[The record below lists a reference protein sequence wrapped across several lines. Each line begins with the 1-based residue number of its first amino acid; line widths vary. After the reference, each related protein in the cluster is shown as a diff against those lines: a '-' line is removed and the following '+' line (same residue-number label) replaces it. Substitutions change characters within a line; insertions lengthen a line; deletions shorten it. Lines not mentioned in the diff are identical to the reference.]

1 MHERYLSQ
9 IKDKDKIKAWKWQRK
24 SNIKECTQPLIVSAQ
39 EQAVKTNCVKF
50 DKDKTTESPL
60 CRICVVENETVSH
73 AVSKYVMLSQKEI
86 KRGMKIYA
94 GILITE
100 YVKNMVLKEHHNGR
114 SMSQMVALRTNREIL
129 WDFTIQY
136 DIKIEARGPY
146 IVIFF
151 FVFKLIPQI

>member
-9 IKDKDKIKAWKWQRK
+9 IKYKDKIKAWKWQRK
-24 SNIKECTQPLIVSAQ
+24 SNMKECTQPLIVSAQ

-50 DKDKTTESPL
+50 DKDKATESPL

-73 AVSKYVMLSQKEI
+73 AVSKYVMLSRKEI

-100 YVKNMVLKEHHNGR
+100 YVKNMVLKEHHNGT
-114 SMSQMVALRTNREIL
+114 SMSQTVELRTNREIL

-136 DIKIEARGPY
+136 DIKIEA
-146 IVIFF
+146 
-151 FVFKLIPQI
+151 

>member
-39 EQAVKTNCVKF
+39 EQAVKKNCVKF

-73 AVSKYVMLSQKEI
+73 AVSKYVMLSRKEI

-100 YVKNMVLKEHHNGR
+100 YVKNMGLKEHHNGR

-136 DIKIEARGPY
+136 DIKIEA
-146 IVIFF
+146 
-151 FVFKLIPQI
+151 

>member
-9 IKDKDKIKAWKWQRK
+9 IKYKDKIKAWKWQRK
-24 SNIKECTQPLIVSAQ
+24 SNMKECTQPLIVSAQ

-50 DKDKTTESPL
+50 DKDKATESPL

-73 AVSKYVMLSQKEI
+73 AVSKYVMLSRTEI

-100 YVKNMVLKEHHNGR
+100 YVKNMVLKEHHNGT
-114 SMSQMVALRTNREIL
+114 SMSQTVALRTNREIL

-136 DIKIEARGPY
+136 DIKIEA
-146 IVIFF
+146 
-151 FVFKLIPQI
+151 

>member
-9 IKDKDKIKAWKWQRK
+9 IKYKDKIKAWKWQRK
-24 SNIKECTQPLIVSAQ
+24 SNMKECTQPLIVSAQ

-50 DKDKTTESPL
+50 DKDKATESPL

-73 AVSKYVMLSQKEI
+73 AVSKSVMLSRKEI

-100 YVKNMVLKEHHNGR
+100 YVKNMVLKEHHNGT
-114 SMSQMVALRTNREIL
+114 SMSQTVALRTNREIL

-136 DIKIEARGPY
+136 DIKIEA
-146 IVIFF
+146 
-151 FVFKLIPQI
+151 

>member
-136 DIKIEARGPY
+136 DIKIEA
-146 IVIFF
+146 
-151 FVFKLIPQI
+151 

>member
-50 DKDKTTESPL
+50 DKDKTTESLL

-73 AVSKYVMLSQKEI
+73 AVSKYVMLSRKEI

-136 DIKIEARGPY
+136 DIKIEA
-146 IVIFF
+146 
-151 FVFKLIPQI
+151 

>member
-24 SNIKECTQPLIVSAQ
+24 SNIKECTQPLIVIVSAQ
-39 EQAVKTNCVKF
+39 EQTVKTNCVKF

-73 AVSKYVMLSQKEI
+73 AVSKYVMLSRKEI

-100 YVKNMVLKEHHNGR
+100 YVKNMVLKEHHNGT

-136 DIKIEARGPY
+136 DIKIEA
-146 IVIFF
+146 
-151 FVFKLIPQI
+151 

>member
-73 AVSKYVMLSQKEI
+73 AVSKYVMLSRKEI

-136 DIKIEARGPY
+136 DIKIEA
-146 IVIFF
+146 
-151 FVFKLIPQI
+151 

>member
-1 MHERYLSQ
+1 MQERYLSQ
-9 IKDKDKIKAWKWQRK
+9 IKYKDKIKAWKWQRK
-24 SNIKECTQPLIVSAQ
+24 SNMKECTQPLIVSAQ

-73 AVSKYVMLSQKEI
+73 AVSKYVMLSRKEI

-100 YVKNMVLKEHHNGR
+100 YVKNMVLKEHHNGT
-114 SMSQMVALRTNREIL
+114 SMSQTVALRTNREIL

-136 DIKIEARGPY
+136 DIKIEA
-146 IVIFF
+146 
-151 FVFKLIPQI
+151 

>member
-39 EQAVKTNCVKF
+39 EQAVKKNCVKF

-73 AVSKYVMLSQKEI
+73 AVSKYVMLSRKKI

-94 GILITE
+94 GLLITE

-136 DIKIEARGPY
+136 DIKIEA
-146 IVIFF
+146 
-151 FVFKLIPQI
+151 

>member
-39 EQAVKTNCVKF
+39 EQAVKKNCVKF

-73 AVSKYVMLSQKEI
+73 AVSKYVMLSRKEI

-136 DIKIEARGPY
+136 DIKIEA
-146 IVIFF
+146 
-151 FVFKLIPQI
+151 

>member
-9 IKDKDKIKAWKWQRK
+9 IKYKDKIKAWKWQRK
-24 SNIKECTQPLIVSAQ
+24 SNMKECTQPLIVGAQ

-50 DKDKTTESPL
+50 DKDKATESPL
-60 CRICVVENETVSH
+60 CRICVVENETISH
-73 AVSKYVMLSQKEI
+73 AVSKYVMLSRKEI

-100 YVKNMVLKEHHNGR
+100 YVKNMVLKEHHNGT
-114 SMSQMVALRTNREIL
+114 SMSQTVALRTNREIL

-136 DIKIEARGPY
+136 DIKIEA
-146 IVIFF
+146 
-151 FVFKLIPQI
+151 

>member
-24 SNIKECTQPLIVSAQ
+24 SNIKECTQPVIVSAQ

-73 AVSKYVMLSQKEI
+73 AVSKYVMLSRKEI

-136 DIKIEARGPY
+136 DIKIEA
-146 IVIFF
+146 
-151 FVFKLIPQI
+151 

>member
-9 IKDKDKIKAWKWQRK
+9 IKYKDKIKAWKWQRK
-24 SNIKECTQPLIVSAQ
+24 SNMKECTQPLIVSAQ

-50 DKDKTTESPL
+50 DKDKATESPL

-136 DIKIEARGPY
+136 DIKIEA
-146 IVIFF
+146 
-151 FVFKLIPQI
+151 

>member
-1 MHERYLSQ
+1 M
-9 IKDKDKIKAWKWQRK
+9 
-24 SNIKECTQPLIVSAQ
+24 
-39 EQAVKTNCVKF
+39 KF

-60 CRICVVENETVSH
+60 CRIYVVENETVSH